1 MVSAILQFVKA
12 ERTGKLALAS
22 NISALATKTPHFFSL
37 DRPVTMHDGYQF
49 TLLIMKQLESHHL
62 KVYQEFVAENHSLDS
77 SDQAFSRVSADTT
90 LE

>member
-1 MVSAILQFVKA
+1 
-12 ERTGKLALAS
+12 
-22 NISALATKTPHFFSL
+22 
-37 DRPVTMHDGYQF
+37 MHDGYQF

-62 KVYQEFVAENHSLDS
+62 KVYQEFVAENHSISS

>member
-1 MVSAILQFVKA
+1 
-12 ERTGKLALAS
+12 
-22 NISALATKTPHFFSL
+22 
-37 DRPVTMHDGYQF
+37 MHDDYQF

-62 KVYQEFVAENHSLDS
+62 KVYQEFVAENHSISS